1 MSSSSA
7 ASSES
12 PLHIISWNVAGWIP
26 TLKHIVARHGS
37 LGAFLRRHQIDVLAL
52 QESKVPPKTL
62 SNASDHQP
70 DCEGYDSYWAPC
82 RIPGSSFNGVAVYA
96 RRGLVRAAHRD
107 VLGDSEFDDEGRCI
121 RIDIGGRLVLFNVY
135 VPNSG
140 STSQRSDYKVRYL
153 ARLRWAMAKVRE
165 SGTPVMLVGDYN
177 IARRVHDRDWRHRSA
192 DIQAMIDAPLGGGGG
207 RGGGGGEGEGR
218 SGGGVENAGSLLP
231 SLPPSVYGSG
241 GGGGSG
247 SGSGSIGGGGGG
259 GGGGG
264 DHAALV
270 QKMLRQLQKIWP
282 SIYRQ
287 MGKKYV
293 APVVVK
299 KGQGTVTKYRVEVPG
314 EGGRRI
320 ILGRPREE
328 AEYVEER
335 RGEKRGE
342 KRQEEKDMSCV
353 CCVLCGAFVCC
364 EL

>member
-192 DIQAMIDAPLGGGGG
+192 DIQAMLDAPLGGGGG
-207 RGGGGGEGEGR
+207 RGGGGGEG
-218 SGGGVENAGSLLP
+218 
-231 SLPPSVYGSG
+231 
-241 GGGGSG
+241 
-247 SGSGSIGGGGGG
+247 
-259 GGGGG
+259 
-264 DHAALV
+264 
-270 QKMLRQLQKIWP
+270 
-282 SIYRQ
+282 
-287 MGKKYV
+287 
-293 APVVVK
+293 
-299 KGQGTVTKYRVEVPG
+299 
-314 EGGRRI
+314 GGRRSPVHFCPPSPRPCTAAAAAEGAAAAVAASAAAAAAAAVTMPPSCRRCFASCKRF
-320 ILGRPREE
+320 GRRST
-328 AEYVEER
+328 VRWER
-335 RGEKRGE
+335 STSHRW
-342 KRQEEKDMSCV
+342 
-353 CCVLCGAFVCC
+353 
-364 EL
+364 